1 MHSTTCTSKS
11 QIGIAYHHCCTLHC
25 LQNACERAESVLAIL
40 KVNLRKQLQQAPSLA
55 DGKRGARDDFLATPR
70 LDADVV
76 RSGVHFHRCCACA
89 PANNATSAKGHN
101 DAIVLWLHVR
111 RRILL
116 MHCSPDTPR
125 QEHSF
130 CPCTTHKRVPRC
142 VKRQQCVVL
151 QVSIDK
157 LRNDELS
164 ELFEE
169 ALSRELRRHAQNVD
183 VRSWVKVCICTKK
196 IRADCVQ

>member
-76 RSGVHFHRCCACA
+76 RSGIQLSSVLRMRAGEQCDL
-89 PANNATSAKGHN
+89 TS
-101 DAIVLWLHVR
+101 
-111 RRILL
+111 
-116 MHCSPDTPR
+116 
-125 QEHSF
+125 
-130 CPCTTHKRVPRC
+130 
-142 VKRQQCVVL
+142 
-151 QVSIDK
+151 
-157 LRNDELS
+157 RNM
-164 ELFEE
+164 
-169 ALSRELRRHAQNVD
+169 
-183 VRSWVKVCICTKK
+183 I
-196 IRADCVQ
+196 